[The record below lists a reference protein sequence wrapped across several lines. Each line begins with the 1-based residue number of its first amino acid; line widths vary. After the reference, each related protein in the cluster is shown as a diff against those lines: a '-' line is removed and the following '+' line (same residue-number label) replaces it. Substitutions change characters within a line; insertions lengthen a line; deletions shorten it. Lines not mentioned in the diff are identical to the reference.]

1 MLLSQGVIC
10 DLAPEPMLATVLY
23 PWRERMVNS
32 LILALQEALAQPEG
46 KEALVVRMT
55 LALAVAL
62 VVAVVLFRKS
72 RILS

>member
-1 MLLSQGVIC
+1 
-10 DLAPEPMLATVLY
+10 MLATVLY

-62 VVAVVLFRKS
+62 AVAVVLFRKS
-72 RILS
+72 HILSVRAEIIMVTTVIVK